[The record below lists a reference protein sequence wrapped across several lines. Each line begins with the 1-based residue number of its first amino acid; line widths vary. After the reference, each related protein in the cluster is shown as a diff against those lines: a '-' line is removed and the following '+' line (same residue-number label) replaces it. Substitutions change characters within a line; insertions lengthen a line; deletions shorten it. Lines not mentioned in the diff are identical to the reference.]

1 MELQYGAPI
10 SGPAVWKLGKRGN
23 GRHGAELKYKVP
35 MPVLLSLQRP
45 RSLVGL
51 PGYQNLFAIH
61 DVLNTVYALTITILQ
76 RRG

>member
-1 MELQYGAPI
+1 MAGMGQ
-10 SGPAVWKLGKRGN
+10 SSV
-23 GRHGAELKYKVP
+23 KYKVP
-35 MPVLLSLQRP
+35 MPVLLFLQRP